1 MQKNKR
7 PIDEAEITQSEK
19 YRFDP
24 FQCYFKYIYLRSNQQ
39 RQMYL
44 YLVTDEAPT
53 RTNELIIERVYRSV
67 VQAFPSDWH
76 QQVGTCAVLALT
88 NITGEADIVD
98 FVRKQFITEKL
109 SV

>member
-7 PIDEAEITQSEK
+7 TIDEVEITQSEK

-24 FQCYFKYIYLRSNQQ
+24 FQCYFKYIYLHSNQQ

-44 YLVTDEAPT
+44 YLTADETPNRA
-53 RTNELIIERVYRSV
+53 NELIIERVYRSV
-67 VQAFPSDWH
+67 VQTFPSDWH
-76 QQVGTCAVLALT
+76 QQIGTCAVFALT
-88 NITGEADIVD
+88 KITGEADIVD